1 MFSYPD
7 LGSCFWFCLS
17 DSLLAEKIWVWFLL
31 KLVWFTLELSVIQT
45 GEVVS
50 NDHNS
55 PSTNPAT
62 KFITAT
68 ECFYGSNALQGVRGG
83 RCVTPDTIW
92 AVVVG
97 TKLNTA
103 VLRIPVVR
111 LVQTPLQ
118 SMVSQ
123 LLEQSLLKLRLF
135 DTELPCLAQWLIV
148 AWNGSIP
155 WDMHGVRTCTSLVRD
170 MYWQSLCCLWES
182 CC

>member
-1 MFSYPD
+1 
-7 LGSCFWFCLS
+7 
-17 DSLLAEKIWVWFLL
+17 L
-31 KLVWFTLELSVIQT
+31 KLVLFTLELGVIQT

-62 KFITAT
+62 KFITVT

-83 RCVTPDTIW
+83 RCVTPDTIC
-92 AVVVG
+92 AVVAG

-103 VLRIPVVR
+103 ILWIPLVR

-123 LLEQSLLKLRLF
+123 LLEQSILKLRLF
-135 DTELPCLAQWLIV
+135 WHRAAMFGTMTDRGLRHAWGQDVHIPC
-148 AWNGSIP
+148 
-155 WDMHGVRTCTSLVRD
+155 
-170 MYWQSLCCLWES
+170 
-182 CC
+182 